1 MPCSGFCQ
9 VFIILVSLTRIT
21 QEQVVRSGRFWYC
34 CVAPDVAE
42 GNVQQNCTIIFYM
55 LRKWRKCSSRFNS
68 FRDKTTSRRTVK
80 FGWFIEFLITRG
92 NVQQNITKVIREKSY
107 VVLKFCTCQFLS
119 IAILSIRV
127 GILFQF
133 VNYGHNYA
141 CLIILQAELMLTN
154 VSSSYK
160 VLQLMFTSG
169 DNNSYFVHSK
179 NFWEM
184 IVDYW

>member
-1 MPCSGFCQ
+1 M
-9 VFIILVSLTRIT
+9 
-21 QEQVVRSGRFWYC
+21 
-34 CVAPDVAE
+34 
-42 GNVQQNCTIIFYM
+42 
-55 LRKWRKCSSRFNS
+55 
-68 FRDKTTSRRTVK
+68 
-80 FGWFIEFLITRG
+80 
-92 NVQQNITKVIREKSY
+92 QQNITKVIRGKSY

-119 IAILSIRV
+119 IVILSIRV
-127 GILFQF
+127 GIFLQF

-160 VLQLMFTSG
+160 VLQLMFTLG

>member
-1 MPCSGFCQ
+1 M
-9 VFIILVSLTRIT
+9 
-21 QEQVVRSGRFWYC
+21 
-34 CVAPDVAE
+34 
-42 GNVQQNCTIIFYM
+42 
-55 LRKWRKCSSRFNS
+55 
-68 FRDKTTSRRTVK
+68 
-80 FGWFIEFLITRG
+80 
-92 NVQQNITKVIREKSY
+92 QQNITKVIRVKSY

-133 VNYGHNYA
+133 ANYGHNYA
-141 CLIILQAELMLTN
+141 RLTNLQAELMLTN
-154 VSSSYK
+154 VSSGHK

-169 DNNSYFVHSK
+169 DNAYFVHSK

>member
-1 MPCSGFCQ
+1 M
-9 VFIILVSLTRIT
+9 
-21 QEQVVRSGRFWYC
+21 
-34 CVAPDVAE
+34 
-42 GNVQQNCTIIFYM
+42 
-55 LRKWRKCSSRFNS
+55 
-68 FRDKTTSRRTVK
+68 
-80 FGWFIEFLITRG
+80 
-92 NVQQNITKVIREKSY
+92 QQNITKVIREKSY
-107 VVLKFCTCQFLS
+107 VVLKFCTCQILS
-119 IAILSIRV
+119 IAILSITV

-160 VLQLMFTSG
+160 VLQLMFTLG